1 MLVASLGLSSA
12 GVVRAGWKLAQV
24 GDAGAA
30 VSTEHAEVVASRVAS
45 MPNTARIADALI
57 FVEWTRYILRWS
69 RQMPACVKAR
79 TVRVDPLQA
88 VAVGLTRSRLLK
100 TRACDSDRGVIH

>member
-1 MLVASLGLSSA
+1 MAKARKQRGRVLVASLGLSSA

-30 VSTEHAEVVASRVAS
+30 VSNEHAEVVDSRAVS

-57 FVEWTRYILRWS
+57 FVERTGYILRWS
-69 RQMPACVKAR
+69 RQMPACVKVR

-88 VAVGLTRSRLLK
+88 VAVSVSP
-100 TRACDSDRGVIH
+100 AQDC